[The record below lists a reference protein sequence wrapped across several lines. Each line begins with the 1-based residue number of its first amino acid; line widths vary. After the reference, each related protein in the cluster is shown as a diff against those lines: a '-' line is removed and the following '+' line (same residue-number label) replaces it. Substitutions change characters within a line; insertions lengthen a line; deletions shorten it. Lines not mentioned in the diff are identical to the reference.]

1 MRTRSAAD
9 TALDDFSGV
18 VEDTGEGRWT
28 VQTAIERAVPAM
40 ALTTALNARFRSRRE
55 QNYADKLI
63 SAMRQGFG
71 GHVELKDKILMA
83 GAGGHSANTA
93 IVVMGVSG
101 AGKTTIGTLLA
112 ARLGRAFLEGDSFH
126 PQSNIV
132 KMRSG
137 VPLDDAD
144 RMPWL
149 EAIAARDRCR
159 AAGRPPT
166 RRHLLGVETDVPR
179 HARGQPRR
187 CLFVYLRGGRSL
199 VAGRLASRAGHFMP
213 PQLLES
219 QFAALQEPDAGEASI
234 VVDIEDAPERIVQ
247 RIADSLA
254 ADVRA

>member
-1 MRTRSAAD
+1 
-9 TALDDFSGV
+9 
-18 VEDTGEGRWT
+18 
-28 VQTAIERAVPAM
+28 
-40 ALTTALNARFRSRRE
+40 
-55 QNYADKLI
+55 
-63 SAMRQGFG
+63 
-71 GHVELKDKILMA
+71 MA

-112 ARLGRAFLEGDSFH
+112 ARLGRALLEGDGFH
-126 PQSNIV
+126 PHSNIV

-149 EAIAARDRCR
+149 DAIAAAIDAARREGRQLVVTCSALKRTYRDVL
-159 AAGRPPT
+159 AGS
-166 RRHLLGVETDVPR
+166 HDDV
-179 HARGQPRR
+179 
-187 CLFVYLRGGRSL
+187 LFVYLRGGRSL
-199 VAGRLASRAGHFMP
+199 VAERLASRAGHFMP

-219 QFAALQEPDAGEASI
+219 QFAVLQEPDAGEASI